1 MSLSK
6 NRFAQGGC
14 AKFELILEEIS
25 GSLNLFWFYLAILL
39 VFLITDIVLMTVK
52 KIGQF
57 DGKQ

>member
-39 VFLITDIVLMTVK
+39 VFSNNRYC
-52 KIGQF
+52 F
-57 DGKQ
+57 DDSKENWAI